1 MRIVIVSH
9 DELAEGMLRAAE
21 MIAGEAEGVA
31 AFGLKPGE
39 DGEILTKRILDWLGD
54 DPDPE
59 VLVLSDLYFGSPFN
73 ALVSL
78 SQVVRLY
85 HVTGMNLAMV
95 IQAIS
100 LKDEGMSAAEVAAQ
114 IIPLAHEGIVD
125 VNEVLKN
132 M

>member
-78 SQVVRLY
+78 SQVVQFY

>member
-78 SQVVRLY
+78 SQVVPFY